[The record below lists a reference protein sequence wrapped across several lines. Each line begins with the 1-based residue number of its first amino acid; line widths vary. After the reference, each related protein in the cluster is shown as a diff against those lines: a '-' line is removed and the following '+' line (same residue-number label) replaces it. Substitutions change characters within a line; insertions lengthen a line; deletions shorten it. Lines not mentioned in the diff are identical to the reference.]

1 METIVCATRGGEAC
15 RRTQARAIELAK
27 ERNAELIFLYV
38 LDPSLVGPVDESL
51 AGALRE
57 EMARLG
63 RALLRVA
70 QSRAKEQG
78 LDTQTVVLEGQ
89 VRDKIKHAVQKYLA
103 STLVIGS
110 PLSNAAHQTFTKES
124 IKSFADIIREEL
136 KIEVIVVA

>member
-15 RRTQARAIELAK
+15 RRTQEAAIELAK

-38 LDPSLVGPVDESL
+38 VDPSLVGPVDESL

-78 LDTQTVVLEGQ
+78 VVSDAIVVNGKVKEQ
-89 VRDKIKHAVQKYLA
+89 IKVIVEKYKA

-110 PLSNAAHQTFTKES
+110 PVSTATHQAFSKNS
-124 IKSFADIIREEL
+124 IQEFADSIRE
-136 KIEVIVVA
+136 KVGIQVVVVS